1 MQPAHSHSDRE
12 HKQPSGKTL
21 FNKLKASICIF
32 FIWRWGNSYFYEE
45 LRTMW
50 FVSSWFHP
58 VSWSD
63 LWNEQVWW
71 LMGKKTC
78 SLSAL
83 QCTSL
88 AVSIQFSFSY
98 ALKVRSVPH
107 MSVRNPTIPFE
118 QALTL
123 NNTNVVKLFTTSI
136 LIVLTQQ
143 LMMDWGSNFTLSHS
157 PENFNHWNDSALVNI
172 VMTSNRISAKING
185 KIQLN
190 SEVLQIHSHRI
201 HSGSLHCFLLPARPC
216 FGLCFSWRAKSK

>member
-1 MQPAHSHSDRE
+1 
-12 HKQPSGKTL
+12 
-21 FNKLKASICIF
+21 
-32 FIWRWGNSYFYEE
+32 
-45 LRTMW
+45 MW

-71 LMGKKTC
+71 LIGKKTC

-83 QCTSL
+83 HCTGL

-98 ALKVRSVPH
+98 ALKVRTVPH
-107 MSVRNPTIPFE
+107 MTERNPTIPFE

-136 LIVLTQQ
+136 LIVLIQQ
-143 LMMDWGSNFTLSHS
+143 LMIDWGSNFTLIHS
-157 PENFNHWNDSALVNI
+157 PENFNHWNNSALVNI
-172 VMTSNRISAKING
+172 IMTSNRISAKINC
-185 KIQLN
+185 KIQRN

-216 FGLCFSWRAKSK
+216 FGIVFFVEG